1 MKKPPEVTDEELAAA
16 LLQMERD
23 GKISI
28 DVDGTVH
35 LLTPEIEG
43 AKQMTNNKDSAVL
56 APCPWC
62 QKTPKHGDSIYG

>member
-35 LLTPEIEG
+35 LLTPEIEEQS
-43 AKQMTNNKDSAVL
+43 K
-56 APCPWC
+56 
-62 QKTPKHGDSIYG
+62 